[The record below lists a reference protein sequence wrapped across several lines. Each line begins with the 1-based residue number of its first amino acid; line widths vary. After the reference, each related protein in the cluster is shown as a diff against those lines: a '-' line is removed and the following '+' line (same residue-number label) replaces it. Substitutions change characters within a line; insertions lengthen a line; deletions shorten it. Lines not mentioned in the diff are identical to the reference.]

1 MSSWLYD
8 VAFPVLGVWVLIVA
22 WWWKVLT
29 WGISE
34 TDVFVVSSYCEI
46 RFGVVVGRDILVVA
60 LCLVCLWSILVFL

>member
-1 MSSWLYD
+1 MGSYCGLVVGGSY
-8 VAFPVLGVWVLIVA
+8 V
-22 WWWKVLT
+22 
-29 WGISE
+29 GISE